1 MKKILL
7 GLKVIAL
14 LASGFVTGVVFYKPE
29 QKIFGGGGVS
39 FTSFSGN
46 TTNQTLSVTQST
58 SVLSNNNGRI
68 YAAFSNNTTGTIIY
82 LNLGTASTTADDYT
96 ISIPAGGRYELKTEN
111 LYTGPVY
118 ASSSITSSLL
128 IFEK

>member
-7 GLKVIAL
+7 GLGGIVI
-14 LASGFVTGVVFYKPE
+14 LAVGFVAGSVFYKP
-29 QKIFGGGGVS
+29 KSLGGGGFS
-39 FTSFSGN
+39 YTSFSGF
-46 TTNQTLSVTQST
+46 TTNQTTAVGTST
-58 SVLSNNNGRI
+58 SILSNNNGRI
-68 YAAFSNNTTGTIIY
+68 YASLGNDTTSTIIY

-96 ISIPAGGRYELKTEN
+96 IAIPAGGRYEIKAEN

-118 ASSSITSSLL
+118 ASSSVASRIL